1 MAARDAVRCDG
12 AEHQDGAARHYGDRV
27 GTTLPIG
34 DGGDKA
40 LAALP
45 MYGGSGALPGVD
57 LCSNAALRDVMDDDE
72 AVGALP

>member
-1 MAARDAVRCDG
+1 M
-12 AEHQDGAARHYGDRV
+12 

-45 MYGGSGALPGVD
+45 MYGGSGALPGVG